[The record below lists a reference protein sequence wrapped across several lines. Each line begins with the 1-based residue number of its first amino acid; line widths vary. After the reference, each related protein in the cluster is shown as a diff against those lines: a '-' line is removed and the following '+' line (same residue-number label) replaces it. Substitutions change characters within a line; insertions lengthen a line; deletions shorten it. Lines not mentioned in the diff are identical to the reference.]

1 MSSAER
7 PIAVVVA
14 ALALSLPALAV
25 AQDAAVVTDASV
37 ASAPSVARPND
48 DEARRLFEQS
58 LPLLNEQRFA
68 EAMPL
73 LERSV
78 SLREHPAAL
87 AALAASYRGVGRY
100 LRAIATLERLLAT
113 TTDQAREAEVRGV
126 LGECRRALAHVT
138 LRTAGEATEVLVD
151 GERIATGNIN
161 TTLELDPGAHR
172 FEVRRMGYEPV
183 REERQ
188 ITLGQSTEVALD
200 ASAHPLPATL
210 VIETPSATTT
220 IRVDGVPVGRG
231 RATQSAS
238 SGRHA
243 ILVAWDDGH
252 TQERV
257 VELAPGAR
265 MVVSI
270 SPNRAPTI
278 WTRWWLWTGV
288 GAVAVG
294 LVVGGVV
301 LFGTRT
307 EAPPVGS
314 WGHVSDAIIT
324 P

>member
-1 MSSAER
+1 MSTSTRAR
-7 PIAVVVA
+7 IVVA
-14 ALALSLPALAV
+14 LGLTLPSFAS
-25 AQDAAVVTDASV
+25 AQDAAVSTDASV
-37 ASAPSVARPND
+37 AVAPAAGRPSD

-58 LPLLNEQRFA
+58 LPLLNDQRFA
-68 EAMPL
+68 EALPL

-78 SLREHPAAL
+78 SLREHPAAV
-87 AALAASYRGVGRY
+87 AALAASYRGIGRY
-100 LRAIATLERLLAT
+100 LRAIATLERLLAI
-113 TTDQAREAEVRGV
+113 TTDAAREAEVRGV
-126 LGECRRALAHVT
+126 LGECRRALAHIT
-138 LRTAGEATEVLVD
+138 LRTSGEPTEVLVD
-151 GERIATGNIN
+151 GERVATGNIRSA
-161 TTLELDPGAHR
+161 LDLDPGAHR

-188 ITLGQSTEVALD
+188 IALGESVEVALD
-200 ASAHPLPATL
+200 ASAHPLPAVL
-210 VIETPSATTT
+210 VIETPSETTT

-231 RATQSAS
+231 RATHPTG
-238 SGRHA
+238 SGHHA

-278 WTRWWLWTGV
+278 WTRWWFWTGV

-301 LFGTRT
+301 LFGTST
-307 EAPPVGS
+307 EAPPIGS
-314 WGHVSDAIIT
+314 WGHVSDAIVT

>member
-1 MSSAER
+1 MRTSTRASL
-7 PIAVVVA
+7 VA
-14 ALALSLPALAV
+14 AITLALPGLAA
-25 AQDAAVVTDASV
+25 AQDAAVPSDAS
-37 ASAPSVARPND
+37 ASPSTAMARPSD

-68 EAMPL
+68 EALPL

-78 SLREHPAAL
+78 ALREHPSAL
-87 AALAASYRGVGRY
+87 AALAASYRGIGRY

-113 TTDQAREAEVRGV
+113 STDPAREAEVRGV

-138 LRTAGEATEVLVD
+138 LSTAGEPSEVLVD
-151 GERIATGNIN
+151 GERVATGNIRSA
-161 TTLELDPGAHR
+161 LDLDPGAHR

-188 ITLGQSTEVALD
+188 ITLGQTTEVALD

-210 VIETPSATTT
+210 VIETPNTTTT

-231 RATQSAS
+231 RATHAAS

-301 LFGTRT
+301 LFGTST

-314 WGHVSDAIIT
+314 WGHVSDAIVT